1 MLFEKIT
8 QAPPDAIL
16 GLTEAFK
23 KDTNPGKVNL
33 GVGVYVD
40 DEGRTPVLRTVKESE
55 RRLIESEK
63 TKSYLPITGSPE
75 YGSVVQELLFG
86 ADHPLLKANRVR
98 TAHTPGGTGGLR
110 VGAEFLKK
118 FAPAATVWLSAPTWP
133 NHKGIFAAA
142 GFKTADYPYYDPGS
156 HGLNASAMLDAL
168 QKVPEGDVVLLHVCC
183 HNPTG
188 VDLDA
193 GHWAEVARIAAARRW
208 IPFFD
213 FAYQGFG
220 AGIVEDRAGLAP
232 ISETGVDFLV
242 SSSFSKNFG
251 LYQDRVGALSI
262 VAANNQAADA
272 AFSHIKTVVRVIY
285 SNPPAHGG
293 SVVTTILKDTA
304 LRMEWEKEVAGM
316 RDRIARVR
324 RELVGGLS
332 KRHAVMDFSFIT
344 RQKGMFSFSGL
355 SDAQVAYLREK
366 KSVYMVGGGRINV
379 AGITARNLDYTCDAI
394 IEALQKA

>member
-1 MLFEKIT
+1 
-8 QAPPDAIL
+8 
-16 GLTEAFK
+16 
-23 KDTNPGKVNL
+23 
-33 GVGVYVD
+33 
-40 DEGRTPVLRTVKESE
+40 
-55 RRLIESEK
+55 
-63 TKSYLPITGSPE
+63 
-75 YGSVVQELLFG
+75 
-86 ADHPLLKANRVR
+86 
-98 TAHTPGGTGGLR
+98 
-110 VGAEFLKK
+110 
-118 FAPAATVWLSAPTWP
+118 
-133 NHKGIFAAA
+133 
-142 GFKTADYPYYDPGS
+142 
-156 HGLNASAMLDAL
+156 MLDAL

-355 SDAQVAYLREK
+355 TKDQVGTLREK
-366 KSVYMVGGGRINV
+366 DALYIVGSGRINV
-379 AGITARNLDYTCDAI
+379 AGMTPSNMDRICAAI
-394 IEALQKA
+394 AAVLAG